1 MQKKTVMVA
10 GGAGYIGSHMVYD
23 LIQKG
28 YDVVVVDN
36 LSTGHKAAIDKK
48 ARFYEGDTRDRN
60 FMRSV
65 FKQEPNVDT
74 VIHMDA
80 FSIVPESVED
90 PLKYFD
96 NNLIGVIALLEV
108 MKEFGVKKIVFSS
121 TAATYGN
128 PERTPIEEDDRKEP
142 INPYG
147 ESKLMMEKI
156 MHWVDQAYGIKFIA
170 LRYFNAC
177 GAQPDGLIGEDHTH
191 ETHLIP
197 NIMKVALGQSKMFHI
212 FGDDYNTPDGTNVR
226 DYVHVMDLADA
237 HILAIKYLEA
247 GNESNAFNLGSS
259 TGFSNKQMLEA
270 AREVTGKPIPAKIAP
285 RRPGDPDSLVAAS
298 DKARNVLGWDP
309 KYDDVHDIIAT
320 AWKWHST
327 HPKGYD
333 DRD

>member
-1 MQKKTVMVA
+1 MAILVA
-10 GGAGYIGSHMVYD
+10 GGAGYIGSHMVKD
-23 LIQKG
+23 LVEHGQE
-28 YDVVVVDN
+28 VVVADN
-36 LSTGHKAAIDKK
+36 LSTGHRDAINPKAK
-48 ARFYEGDTRDRN
+48 FYEGDIRDRKFLDKIFDN
-60 FMRSV
+60 EDIEAVVHFA
-65 FKQEPNVDT
+65 
-74 VIHMDA
+74 A
-80 FSIVPESVED
+80 FSIVPESMSK

-96 NNLIGVIALLEV
+96 NNTGGMITLLEA
-108 MKEFGVKKIVFSS
+108 MRDHNIKYIVFSS
-121 TAATYGN
+121 TAATYGV
-128 PERTPIEEDDRKEP
+128 PEHMPIKETDPQNP

-147 ESKLMMEKI
+147 LSKLMMEKM
-156 MHWVDQAYGIKFIA
+156 MHWADKAYGIKFVA
-170 LRYFNAC
+170 LRYFNVA
-177 GAQPDGLIGEDHTH
+177 GAAPDGTIGEDHGP
-191 ETHLIP
+191 ETHLVPI
-197 NIMKVALGQSKMFHI
+197 ILQVAQGKRKELSI

-270 AREVTGKPIPAKIAP
+270 AREVTGEPIPAKIAP

-320 AWKWHST
+320 AWKWQST

>member
-1 MQKKTVMVA
+1 MAILVA
-10 GGAGYIGSHMVYD
+10 GGAGYIGSHMVKD
-23 LIQKG
+23 LIEHG
-28 YDVVVVDN
+28 EDVVVADN
-36 LSTGHKAAIDKK
+36 LSTGHRDAINPKAK
-48 ARFYEGDTRDRN
+48 FYEGDIRDRK
-60 FMRSV
+60 FLDKV
-65 FKQEPNVDT
+65 FDNEDITAV
-74 VIHMDA
+74 VHFAA
-80 FSIVPESVED
+80 FSIVPESMSK

-96 NNLIGVIALLEV
+96 NNTGGMITLLEA
-108 MKEFGVKKIVFSS
+108 MRDHNIKYIVFSS
-121 TAATYGN
+121 TAATYGV
-128 PERTPIEEDDRKEP
+128 PEHMPIKETDPQKP

-147 ESKLMMEKI
+147 LSKLMMEK
-156 MHWVDQAYGIKFIA
+156 MMAWADKAYGIKFVA
-170 LRYFNAC
+170 LRYFNVA
-177 GAQPDGLIGEDHTH
+177 GAAPDGTIGEDHGP
-191 ETHLIP
+191 ETHLVPI
-197 NIMKVALGQSKMFHI
+197 ILQVAQGKRKELSI

-247 GNESNAFNLGSS
+247 GNKSNAFNLGSS

-270 AREVTGKPIPAKIAP
+270 AREVTGKLIPAKIAP

-298 DKARNVLGWDP
+298 DKARTILGWKP

>member
-1 MQKKTVMVA
+1 MAILVA
-10 GGAGYIGSHMVYD
+10 GGAGYIGSHMVKD
-23 LIQKG
+23 LIEHGQE
-28 YDVVVVDN
+28 VVVADN
-36 LSTGHKAAIDKK
+36 LSTGHRDAINPKAK
-48 ARFYEGDTRDRN
+48 FYEGDIRDRKFLDKIFDN
-60 FMRSV
+60 EDIEAVVHFA
-65 FKQEPNVDT
+65 
-74 VIHMDA
+74 A
-80 FSIVPESVED
+80 FSIVPESMSK

-96 NNLIGVIALLEV
+96 NNTGGMITLLEA
-108 MKEFGVKKIVFSS
+108 MRDHNIKYIVFSS
-121 TAATYGN
+121 TAATYGV
-128 PERTPIEEDDRKEP
+128 PEHMPIKETDPQNP

-147 ESKLMMEKI
+147 LSKLMMEKM
-156 MHWVDQAYGIKFIA
+156 MHWADKAYGIKFVA
-170 LRYFNAC
+170 LRYFNVA
-177 GAQPDGLIGEDHTH
+177 GAAPDGTIGEDHGP
-191 ETHLIP
+191 ETHLVPI
-197 NIMKVALGQSKMFHI
+197 ILQVAQGKRKELSI

-259 TGFSNKQMLEA
+259 TGFSNKQILEA
-270 AREVTGKPIPAKIAP
+270 AREVTGEPIPAKIAP

>member
-1 MQKKTVMVA
+1 MAILVA
-10 GGAGYIGSHMVYD
+10 GGAGYIGSHMVKD
-23 LIQKG
+23 LVEHGQE
-28 YDVVVVDN
+28 VVVADN
-36 LSTGHKAAIDKK
+36 LSTGHRDAINPKAK
-48 ARFYEGDTRDRN
+48 FYEGDIRDRKFLDKIFDN
-60 FMRSV
+60 EDIEAVVHFA
-65 FKQEPNVDT
+65 
-74 VIHMDA
+74 A
-80 FSIVPESVED
+80 FSIVPESMSK

-96 NNLIGVIALLEV
+96 NNTGGMITLLEA
-108 MKEFGVKKIVFSS
+108 MRDHNIKYIVFSS
-121 TAATYGN
+121 TAATYGV
-128 PERTPIEEDDRKEP
+128 PEHMPIKETDPQNP

-147 ESKLMMEKI
+147 LSKLMMEKM
-156 MHWVDQAYGIKFIA
+156 MHWADKAYGIKFVA
-170 LRYFNAC
+170 LRYFNVA
-177 GAQPDGLIGEDHTH
+177 GAAPDGTIGEDHGP
-191 ETHLIP
+191 ETHLVPI
-197 NIMKVALGQSKMFHI
+197 ILQVAQGKRDELSI

-270 AREVTGKPIPAKIAP
+270 AREVTGEPIPAKIAP

>member
-1 MQKKTVMVA
+1 MAILVA
-10 GGAGYIGSHMVYD
+10 GGAGYIGSHMVKN
-23 LIQKG
+23 LVEHG
-28 YDVVVVDN
+28 EDVVVADN
-36 LSTGHKAAIDKK
+36 LSTGHRAAINPQAK
-48 ARFYEGDTRDRN
+48 FYEGDIRDRKFLDKIFDN
-60 FMRSV
+60 EDITAVVHFA
-65 FKQEPNVDT
+65 
-74 VIHMDA
+74 A
-80 FSIVPESVED
+80 FSIVPESMSK

-96 NNLIGVIALLEV
+96 NNTGGMITLLEA
-108 MKEFGVKKIVFSS
+108 MRDHNIKYIVFSS
-121 TAATYGN
+121 TAATYGV
-128 PERTPIEEDDRKEP
+128 PEHMPIKETDPQNP

-147 ESKLMMEKI
+147 LSKLMMEK
-156 MHWVDQAYGIKFIA
+156 MMAWADKAYGIKFVA
-170 LRYFNAC
+170 LRYFNVA
-177 GAQPDGLIGEDHTH
+177 GAAPDGTIGEDHGP
-191 ETHLIP
+191 ETHLVPI
-197 NIMKVALGQSKMFHI
+197 ILQVAQGKRDELSI

-226 DYVHVMDLADA
+226 DYVHVMDLTDA

-247 GNESNAFNLGSS
+247 GNKSNAFNLGSS

-298 DKARNVLGWDP
+298 DKARDILGWKP

>member
-1 MQKKTVMVA
+1 MAILVA
-10 GGAGYIGSHMVYD
+10 GGAGYIGSHMVKD
-23 LIQKG
+23 LVEHGQE
-28 YDVVVVDN
+28 VVVADN
-36 LSTGHKAAIDKK
+36 LSTGHRDAINPNAK
-48 ARFYEGDTRDRN
+48 FYEGDIRDRKFLDKIFDN
-60 FMRSV
+60 EDIEAVVHFA
-65 FKQEPNVDT
+65 
-74 VIHMDA
+74 A
-80 FSIVPESVED
+80 FSIVPESMSK

-96 NNLIGVIALLEV
+96 NNTGGMITLLEA
-108 MKEFGVKKIVFSS
+108 MRDHNIKYIVFSS
-121 TAATYGN
+121 TAATYGV
-128 PERTPIEEDDRKEP
+128 PEHMPIKETDPQNP

-147 ESKLMMEKI
+147 LSKLMMEKM
-156 MHWVDQAYGIKFIA
+156 MHWADKAYGIKFVA
-170 LRYFNAC
+170 LRYFNVA
-177 GAQPDGLIGEDHTH
+177 GAAPDGTIGEDHGP
-191 ETHLIP
+191 ETHLVPI
-197 NIMKVALGQSKMFHI
+197 ILQVAQGKRKELSI

-270 AREVTGKPIPAKIAP
+270 AREVTGEPIPAKIAP

>member
-1 MQKKTVMVA
+1 MAILVA
-10 GGAGYIGSHMVYD
+10 GGAGYIGSHMVKD
-23 LIQKG
+23 LIEHG
-28 YDVVVVDN
+28 EDVVVADN
-36 LSTGHKAAIDKK
+36 LSTGHRDAINPKAK
-48 ARFYEGDTRDRN
+48 FYEGDIRDRK
-60 FMRSV
+60 FLDKV
-65 FKQEPNVDT
+65 FDNEGITAV
-74 VIHMDA
+74 VHFAA
-80 FSIVPESVED
+80 FSIVPESMSK

-96 NNLIGVIALLEV
+96 NNTGGMITLLEA
-108 MKEFGVKKIVFSS
+108 MRDHNIKYIVFSS
-121 TAATYGN
+121 TAATYGV
-128 PERTPIEEDDRKEP
+128 PEHMPIKETDPQNP

-147 ESKLMMEKI
+147 LSKLMMEK
-156 MHWVDQAYGIKFIA
+156 MMAWADKAYGIKFVA
-170 LRYFNAC
+170 LRYFNVA
-177 GAQPDGLIGEDHTH
+177 GAAPDGTIGEDHGP
-191 ETHLIP
+191 ETHLVPI
-197 NIMKVALGQSKMFHI
+197 ILQVAQGKRKELSI

-247 GNESNAFNLGSS
+247 GNKSNAFNLGSS

-270 AREVTGKPIPAKIAP
+270 AREVTGKPIPAKMAP

-298 DKARNVLGWDP
+298 DKARTILGWKP

>member
-1 MQKKTVMVA
+1 MAILVA
-10 GGAGYIGSHMVYD
+10 GGAGYIGSHMVKD
-23 LIQKG
+23 LVEHGQE
-28 YDVVVVDN
+28 VVVADN
-36 LSTGHKAAIDKK
+36 LSTGHRDAINPKAK
-48 ARFYEGDTRDRN
+48 FYEGDIRDRKFLDKIFDN
-60 FMRSV
+60 ENIEAVVHFA
-65 FKQEPNVDT
+65 
-74 VIHMDA
+74 A
-80 FSIVPESVED
+80 FSIVPESMSK

-96 NNLIGVIALLEV
+96 NNTGGMITLLEA
-108 MKEFGVKKIVFSS
+108 MRDHNIKYIVFSS
-121 TAATYGN
+121 TAATYGV
-128 PERTPIEEDDRKEP
+128 PEHMPIKETDPQNP

-147 ESKLMMEKI
+147 LSKLMMEKM
-156 MHWVDQAYGIKFIA
+156 MHWADKAYGIKFVA
-170 LRYFNAC
+170 LRYFNVA
-177 GAQPDGLIGEDHTH
+177 GAAPDGTIGEDHGP
-191 ETHLIP
+191 ETHLVPI
-197 NIMKVALGQSKMFHI
+197 ILQVAQGKRDELSI

-226 DYVHVMDLADA
+226 DYIHVMDLADA

-270 AREVTGKPIPAKIAP
+270 AREVTGEPIPAKIAP

>member
-1 MQKKTVMVA
+1 MAILVA
-10 GGAGYIGSHMVYD
+10 GGAGYIGSHMVKD
-23 LIQKG
+23 LVEHGQE
-28 YDVVVVDN
+28 VVVADN
-36 LSTGHKAAIDKK
+36 LSTGHRDAINPKAK
-48 ARFYEGDTRDRN
+48 FYEGDIRDRKFLDKIFDN
-60 FMRSV
+60 EDIEAVVHFA
-65 FKQEPNVDT
+65 
-74 VIHMDA
+74 A
-80 FSIVPESVED
+80 FSIVPESMSK

-96 NNLIGVIALLEV
+96 NNTGGMITLLEA
-108 MKEFGVKKIVFSS
+108 MRDHNIKYIVFSS
-121 TAATYGN
+121 TAATYGV
-128 PERTPIEEDDRKEP
+128 PEHMPIKETDPQNP

-147 ESKLMMEKI
+147 LSKLMMEKM
-156 MHWVDQAYGIKFIA
+156 MHWADKAYGIKFVA
-170 LRYFNAC
+170 LRYFNVA
-177 GAQPDGLIGEDHTH
+177 GAAPDGTIGEDHGP
-191 ETHLIP
+191 ETHLVPI
-197 NIMKVALGQSKMFHI
+197 ILQVAQGKRKELSI

-270 AREVTGKPIPAKIAP
+270 AREVTGEPIPAKIAP

-298 DKARNVLGWDP
+298 DKARNVLGWVP